1 MFFKKGKFYELYER
15 DADIGH
21 KDFDLKMTDRVNMRM
36 VGVPEMSFDYWTAQF
51 IAKGHKVAKV
61 DQMET
66 AIGKSM
72 REKGDTKSKEDKIIR
87 RELTCVLT
95 AGTLVDS
102 GLLTNDLGTY
112 CMSIKELCGDENSPP
127 TFGICFV
134 DTSTAEFNFVHFQD
148 DVNRTK
154 FETLIMQIKP
164 KELVTEKGRLSKTT
178 TRLLKSLLNEP
189 LWNMLIPDTEFWDSR
204 LTQDELDCN
213 SYWSEEDEKNIE
225 LLSAAMT
232 VARSDPVL
240 MSAFG
245 ALIWYLRSVSKLL
258 HDDNLF
264 FTKYILYSLNWIQ
277 SYYQPRI
284 LCCMIL
290 LRMPPL

>member
-1 MFFKKGKFYELYER
+1 
-15 DADIGH
+15 
-21 KDFDLKMTDRVNMRM
+21 MTDRVNMRM

-72 REKGDTKSKEDKIIR
+72 REKGDAKISKEDKIIR

-112 CMSIKELCGDENSPP
+112 CMSIKELCGDETLPP

-134 DTSTAEFNFVHFQD
+134 DTATAEFNLVHFQD

-154 FETLIMQIKP
+154 FETLIMQLKP
-164 KELVTEKGRLSKTT
+164 RELVTEKGRLSKTT
-178 TRLLKSLLNEP
+178 TRLLKSLLNDP
-189 LWNMLIPDTEFWDSR
+189 LWNQLLPGTEFWDAR

-213 SYWSEEDEKNIE
+213 SYWTETEEKNTE
-225 LLSAAMT
+225 SLSNAMT
-232 VARSDPVL
+232 EARKDPVL

-245 ALIWYLRSVSKLL
+245 GLIWYLRSVS
-258 HDDNLF
+258 
-264 FTKYILYSLNWIQ
+264 SLIVLI
-277 SYYQPRI
+277 SI
-284 LCCMIL
+284 TF
-290 LRMPPL
+290 